1 MPINVVVSVFILF
14 GAVRMS
20 NYEGNTNF
28 EIDYFDF
35 MSLVCTLILGIS
47 LCLYIMSFG
56 EYKVLEA
63 WSMKDLVSKEKE
75 MIL

>member
-1 MPINVVVSVFILF
+1 
-14 GAVRMS
+14 MS
-20 NYEGNTNF
+20 NYEGNTHF

-35 MSLVCTLILGIS
+35 MPLVTTMRRVLF
-47 LCLYIMSFG
+47 LCLYLISFG